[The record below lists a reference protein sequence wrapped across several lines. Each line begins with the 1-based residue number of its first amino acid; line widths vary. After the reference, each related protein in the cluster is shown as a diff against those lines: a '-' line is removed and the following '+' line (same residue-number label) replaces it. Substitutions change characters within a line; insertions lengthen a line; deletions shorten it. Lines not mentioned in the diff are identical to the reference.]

1 METSVSGERVEEDS
15 TQTDHSALDDEVLQK
30 ILQSGMD
37 LRRYCKQVEGDLLRA
52 ENHSIEDYIKESANI
67 ASLHNQISDCDN
79 ILERMEG
86 ILEGFQTHLSSI
98 NTEMVQL
105 QRRSAEMTKQLSNRL
120 AVRATLSQFVD
131 DITVSE
137 QLISSICDASVTEPE
152 FGSALRELGHK
163 TSFAKEQSY
172 RDSRSVLDV
181 RDPLEHLR
189 VKAVTKV
196 RVFLLEQVFKLRK
209 SMANFQVPQ
218 DNLLSK
224 YKIFYEFLLANER
237 SAAQEV
243 CVEYIE
249 TMGKVYYSYFKAYI
263 SRLMK
268 LQYDDNPSKDDLMG
282 VSENVARGGLF
293 QSRTSLKNRGA
304 VFSLGT
310 RGEVLGA
317 GLKAPIIVPH
327 AAGNKLPYEI
337 IFRSVQFALL
347 ENGCREFIFLKEFF
361 VVQGNAALDMF
372 NQVLGMTLGML
383 QKNLD
388 NYAAD
393 SYDAIGLM
401 VCANICLK
409 YKSICQERSIAAL
422 DTHWSALLAFI
433 WPRLEHVLRLH
444 VQSVKQLDTS
454 KFNRE
459 LRPHYITRRFAEFSA
474 AMEFMSETP
483 PPESV
488 HRLMSQLSEEVE
500 CMLLRIAAAFP
511 QRKEQLVF
519 LINNLDLILSVHAE
533 HSREQGATAKDTA
546 AREEPKREIIG
557 FQEHLSQRSAEYV
570 EEVLRP
576 HFGAVMQFVKE
587 GEALAAKGQADQL
600 RQQET
605 KCMDIAH
612 KFSVCWRGA
621 LEKLSQEVLSSFPSL
636 LTGSQLLQLTLTT
649 LVTYHQ
655 RLYAVLPP
663 SAQATL
669 ANKHQLMVEI
679 KKYKTNFWSDNLKS

>member
-1 METSVSGERVEEDS
+1 MEVPAEKNDDDRGQQLE
-15 TQTDHSALDDEVLQK
+15 HNLDDEVLQE
-30 ILQSGMD
+30 ILGSGLD
-37 LRRYCKQVEGDLLRA
+37 LRRYCKQVEGELLQA
-52 ENHSIEDYIKESANI
+52 ENNSIQDYIKESQNI
-67 ASLHNQISDCDN
+67 ASLHNQISTCDG
-79 ILERMEG
+79 ILERMES
-86 ILEGFQTHLSSI
+86 ILQGFQTHLSSI
-98 NTEMVQL
+98 NSEMMELQKRSTQMSQQL
-105 QRRSAEMTKQLSNRL
+105 GNRQ

-137 QLISSICDASVTEPE
+137 DLINSIVDAPVTHED
-152 FGSALRELGHK
+152 FSTALKELGHK
-163 TSFAKEQSY
+163 MSFVKEQSY

-181 RDPLEHLR
+181 KEPLEHLR

-243 CVEYIE
+243 CVEYVE

-268 LQYDDNPSKDDLMG
+268 LQFDENPTKEDLMG
-282 VSENVARGGLF
+282 VAENAAGRGLF
-293 QSRTSLKNRGA
+293 HTRSNLKNRGA

-310 RGEVLGA
+310 RGEVLAA

-327 AAGNKLPYEI
+327 AATKAEFKFPYET
-337 IFRSVQFALL
+337 IFRSLQFALL
-347 ENGCREFIFLKEFF
+347 ENGCREFIFIKEFF
-361 VVQGNAALDMF
+361 IVQGNSALEMF

-383 QKNLD
+383 QKNLE
-388 NYAAD
+388 NYVAD

-401 VCANICLK
+401 LCANICLK
-409 YKSICQERSIAAL
+409 YKQICEERSIAAL
-422 DTHWSALLAFI
+422 DQHWSVMQAAI
-433 WPRLEHVLRLH
+433 WPRFEYVLKLH
-444 VQSVKQLDTS
+444 IQSVKQIDTA

-474 AMEFMSETP
+474 AIEFMNDAQPNEAVT
-483 PPESV
+483 
-488 HRLMSQLSEEVE
+488 RLVSQLSEEVE
-500 CMLLRIAAAFP
+500 CLLLRIAAAFP

-533 HSREQGATAKDTA
+533 HAREAAGKDAA
-546 AREEPKREIIG
+546 AREEPRREIIG

-576 HFGAVMQFVKE
+576 HFGACMQFVKE
-587 GEALAAKGQADQL
+587 GEALTAKGQGDNL

-605 KCMDIAH
+605 KCMDMAH

-636 LTGSQLLQLTLTT
+636 LTGSHLLQLTLST

-655 RLYAVLPP
+655 RLYALLPP
-663 SAQATL
+663 AAQATL

-679 KKYKTNFWSDNLKS
+679 KKYKTTF